1 MAGRYRGCHEASAG
15 IYRHGNGSVLNGGQ
29 KIAQWRLVKS
39 WARSVLAS
47 AGLVGLYFSVPLH
60 QADTSSELP
69 TRIAVAIV
77 CFCAVIWLV
86 GRQVQRAVRQDM
98 PLGDRVSILFMI
110 VTLVV
115 VFFAAVYYVI
125 GGQFHGIATRIDALY
140 FTVVTLC
147 TVGYGDIVPVSQAAR
162 SIAMVQMIF
171 DLVIVTSAI
180 SIVVGALRQ

>member
-1 MAGRYRGCHEASAG
+1 MP
-15 IYRHGNGSVLNGGQ
+15 VLT
-29 KIAQWRLVKS
+29 
-39 WARSVLAS
+39 S

-60 QADTSSELP
+60 QRDDTAGVLP
-69 TRIAVAIV
+69 ARVVLSVA
-77 CFCAVIWLV
+77 CFGVVIWLV
-86 GRQVQRAVRQDM
+86 SWQVQRAAGRDL
-98 PLGDRVSILFMI
+98 PLRDRVAILFVI

-115 VFFAAVYYVI
+115 VFFSTVYYI
-125 GGQFHGIATRIDALY
+125 MAAQFHGMVSRLDALY

-162 SIAMVQMIF
+162 SVATVQMIF